1 MSSPDAYKIV
11 EWEKRLNDQWSD
23 HNCTRITLAAIGTAN
38 AGKTCFLYRLL
49 HGKFDAKRVS
59 TVSVDFMQKLVM
71 APHPTYDEK
80 MRVTL
85 TDTIGDDRMWHAC
98 VANLKRAQGV
108 FLCFDMAD
116 QESFSDCKNWI
127 KLLRGE
133 NTYAVCM
140 LVGLKSDK
148 YDELPADEKWME
160 QVDLRHEATKLGC
173 IDSVCRVSSKLNT
186 GTAEALMRLIDAV
199 RENED
204 EFADIPTRDG
214 ETGPIDIAQAKR
226 ADTKKCCN

>member
-1 MSSPDAYKIV
+1 MSTSAAYKIV

-23 HNCTRITLAAIGTAN
+23 HEFVPVTLAAIGTAN

-49 HGKFDAKRVS
+49 HGRFDDKRVS

-71 APHPTYDEK
+71 APHPEYDEK

-116 QESFSDCKNWI
+116 EASFADCKNWM
-127 KLLRGE
+127 KLLRDE
-133 NTYAVCM
+133 NTHAVCM

-148 YDELPADEKWME
+148 YDELPADDKWMQ
-160 QVDLRHEATKLGC
+160 QVNLRHEASKLGC
-173 IDSVCRVSSKLNT
+173 IDHVCRVSAKLDT
-186 GTAEALMRLIDAV
+186 GTAEAFMRLIDAV
-199 RENED
+199 RESEA
-204 EFADIPTRDG
+204 EFADIPARPG
-214 ETGPIDIAQAKR
+214 ASGAIDIARSKR
-226 ADTKKCCN
+226 TDTKKCCN